1 MEIKF
6 NSDILTANTS
16 KREITGI
23 IVPFGKP
30 GLTNFGK
37 VIFEQGSLKLGED
50 VKLYEDHDMNK
61 VRGRMIEHEVTPIG
75 IIGKFKVARTSAGDD
90 VLSTCTRWIKIRIVN
105 RCNQL
110 MNTKT
115 KKMKFM

>member
-37 VIFEQGSLKLGED
+37 VVFEQGSLNL
-50 VKLYEDHDMNK
+50 VKM
-61 VRGRMIEHEVTPIG
+61 
-75 IIGKFKVARTSAGDD
+75 
-90 VLSTCTRWIKIRIVN
+90 
-105 RCNQL
+105 
-110 MNTKT
+110 
-115 KKMKFM
+115 

>member
-30 GLTNFGK
+30 GFTNMGE
-37 VIFEQGSLKLGED
+37 VVFEQGSLQLGND
-50 VKLYEDHDMNK
+50 VKL
-61 VRGRMIEHEVTPIG
+61 
-75 IIGKFKVARTSAGDD
+75 
-90 VLSTCTRWIKIRIVN
+90 L
-105 RCNQL
+105 L
-110 MNTKT
+110 
-115 KKMKFM
+115 